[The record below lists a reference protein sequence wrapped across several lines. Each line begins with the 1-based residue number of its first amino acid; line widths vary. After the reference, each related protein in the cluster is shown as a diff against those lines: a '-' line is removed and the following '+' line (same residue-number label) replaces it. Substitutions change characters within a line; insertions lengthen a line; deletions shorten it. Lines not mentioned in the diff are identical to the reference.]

1 MQGFDVEQMRSAV
14 KAERVE
20 WQRHAL
26 ERMLERE
33 ISREDV
39 RGVLLAGDRIE
50 DYPRDYPTP
59 SGLFLGWNGER
70 AIHVVAACD
79 AIRGMV
85 YVITAY
91 EPNTEEFGND
101 FRVRRPK

>member
-14 KAERVE
+14 KAGRVE

-26 ERMLERE
+26 QRMLERE

-39 RGVLLAGDRIE
+39 RNVLLAGDRIE

-59 SGLFLGWNGER
+59 SGLFLGWHRER
-70 AIHVVAACD
+70 AIHVVAAFD

-91 EPNTEEFGND
+91 EPNTEDFGND
-101 FRVRRPK
+101 FRARRLR